1 MTALETYLCFGEN
14 AALDYR
20 ISKNIWCRSTNV
32 LLTDTSVKKCEL
44 KHVFIGQSWRT
55 IHLFFPWKFQE
66 MSKIEIVCNDFRL
79 HRTITSEMYKKFVD
93 FYSKIKISMSM
104 ARGRQ
109 LWQVSIEH
117 FVNTPVIVI
126 QSLWRLYFLS
136 SNS

>member
-1 MTALETYLCFGEN
+1 MTALETSLWFGEN

-20 ISKNIWCRSTNV
+20 ISKNIWCRSINI

-44 KHVFIGQSWRT
+44 EHVFIGQSWRT

-79 HRTITSEMYKKFVD
+79 HRTITWEMYKKFVD